1 MALSDIVANF
11 RRGVEQVKAQKD
23 VLVLKAVQMNE
34 AAILDLV
41 TEDQLLDKGIRGNS
55 SPISPPYTP
64 YTKKLKQA
72 RGQIT
77 SHVTLKDTGD
87 FHNSIFIQYGNDGFE
102 IAASDSKTSKLI
114 TKYGDA
120 VLGLTDDNTD
130 RTSEIIADDLKELI
144 NKLILTNGNG

>member
-1 MALSDIVANF
+1 MALADIVAQF

-41 TEDQLLDKGIRGNS
+41 TEDQLSGKRIRSNS
-55 SPISPPYTP
+55 SPIRPEYTT
-64 YTKKLKQA
+64 YTKKLKKA
-72 RGQIT
+72 AGQIT

-87 FHNSIFIQYGNDGFE
+87 FHDSIFIQYGNDDFE

-114 TKYGDA
+114 TKYGA
-120 VLGLTDDNTD
+120 AILGLTEDNTD
-130 RTSEIIADDLKELI
+130 RTAQIIEPDLKELI
-144 NKLILTNGNG
+144 NKLILNNGNV